1 MVTRYVNQVGASQ
14 NIGQGFGSCY
24 SSPVLWDRQRNS
36 AYGEYV
42 LYQVRD
48 ISLASGAQWW
58 RAKFRI
64 GICNAAGVEYSASE
78 TYKYWGSWTPWV
90 QLTGA
95 WYLGN
100 FRLRT
105 QVPEVLKNSA
115 GEIYSCQWGSWT
127 IGLSYANDGV

>member
-1 MVTRYVNQVGASQ
+1 MVTRYVHQVGASQ
-14 NIGQGFGSCY
+14 NIGAGFGSCN

-48 ISLASGAQWW
+48 ISLASGQSWW
-58 RAKFRI
+58 RSKFRI
-64 GICNAAGVEYSASE
+64 GICNSAGVEYSASE
-78 TYKYWGSWTPWV
+78 TYKYWGSWTPWI

-105 QVPEVLKNSA
+105 QVPEILRDQA
-115 GEIYSCQWGSWT
+115 GSVHMCQWGSWT
-127 IGLSYANDGV
+127 IGLSFANDGV